1 MLTKA
6 TIDRVVAAALEE
18 DAPWGDLTSEY
29 LIVETA
35 TARADLVAREDGVFS
50 GARRVRRGV
59 PADRSA
65 RRRRAD
71 RRGRRVVRER
81 APCSRS

>member
-29 LIVETA
+29 LIAETA
-35 TARADLVAREDGVFS
+35 TARADLVAREDGRLQRR
-50 GARRVRRGV
+50 RRVRGGV
-59 PADRSA
+59 PADRS
-65 RRRRAD
+65 RA
-71 RRGRRVVRER
+71 
-81 APCSRS
+81 STSS